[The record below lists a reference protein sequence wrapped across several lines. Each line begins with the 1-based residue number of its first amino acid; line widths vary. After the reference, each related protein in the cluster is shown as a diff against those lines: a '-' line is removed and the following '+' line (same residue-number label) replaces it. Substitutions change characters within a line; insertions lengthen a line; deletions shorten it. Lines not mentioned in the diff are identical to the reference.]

1 MAKKIKEPSVKEQ
14 YENLDS
20 DMKRRVQ
27 QHGTEHGQRV
37 AKIKG
42 SGPENPIKVLKRVLS
57 YAFRNKFA
65 AVMLVIL
72 IVLSSAAGAV
82 GSFMLTFVISAI
94 ESIARGEAEMTLLI
108 TWIIAVACVY
118 VVGVVSTF
126 SYNRLMMYIAQGA
139 LKRMRD
145 DMFINMQYLPLR
157 YFDTHTHG
165 ELMSRYTNDVD
176 TLRQMLSQSVPQM
189 ISAVVTIVVVFLCMI
204 FMSFTLTLVMLV
216 ILSIN
221 IVCIKVIGSE
231 SSRQFLKQQV
241 SIGKVN
247 GYVEEMMEGQKVIKV
262 FCHENKAREN
272 FKKINEE
279 LRISGTRANQLT
291 NMLGPMS
298 NILSYFQYVIVAI
311 VGAVFFA
318 THSVA
323 ALSLYSVAFGD
334 GTGAFTVGDV
344 SVLIAFLTL
353 IRSFNQPVQQ
363 VTQQFNA
370 IVMGL
375 AGAERIFEIF
385 DTPHEDKGGDVT
397 LVYGEGGVEKWSWKK
412 QIVFVYALYV
422 QSVVGYRAR
431 LNVVEPVYEV
441 GNRRFARA
449 RCAYEGY
456 LLSGFGVERYVLQN
470 DFIGRTARSA

>member
-145 DMFINMQYLPLR
+145 DMFINMQYLPL
-157 YFDTHTHG
+157 
-165 ELMSRYTNDVD
+165 
-176 TLRQMLSQSVPQM
+176 
-189 ISAVVTIVVVFLCMI
+189 
-204 FMSFTLTLVMLV
+204 
-216 ILSIN
+216 
-221 IVCIKVIGSE
+221 
-231 SSRQFLKQQV
+231 
-241 SIGKVN
+241 
-247 GYVEEMMEGQKVIKV
+247 
-262 FCHENKAREN
+262 
-272 FKKINEE
+272 
-279 LRISGTRANQLT
+279 
-291 NMLGPMS
+291 
-298 NILSYFQYVIVAI
+298 
-311 VGAVFFA
+311 
-318 THSVA
+318 
-323 ALSLYSVAFGD
+323 
-334 GTGAFTVGDV
+334 
-344 SVLIAFLTL
+344 
-353 IRSFNQPVQQ
+353 
-363 VTQQFNA
+363 
-370 IVMGL
+370 
-375 AGAERIFEIF
+375 
-385 DTPHEDKGGDVT
+385 
-397 LVYGEGGVEKWSWKK
+397 
-412 QIVFVYALYV
+412 
-422 QSVVGYRAR
+422 
-431 LNVVEPVYEV
+431 
-441 GNRRFARA
+441 
-449 RCAYEGY
+449 
-456 LLSGFGVERYVLQN
+456 
-470 DFIGRTARSA
+470 